1 MSSEDTLLGNE
12 LILAIGDG
20 NSPEGFTDFCAVGE
34 VSGLGE
40 TKTTVDVTTLCDLVR
55 TFRGGLAEGSEV
67 TITANLIQGD
77 EDVRDMFDHYKADDV
92 VHFRLTMRGVSPAE
106 YFAFGGPVTAWN
118 IANPIGDK
126 ATMSFTLKLS
136 GGVDWI
142 HD

>member
-1 MSSEDTLLGNE
+1 MSSEDTLLGND

-20 NSPEGFTDFCAVGE
+20 NSPEAFTDFCAVGE

-40 TKTTVDVTTLCDLVR
+40 TKTQVDVTTLCDLVR

-67 TITANLIQGD
+67 TIAANLIQGD
-77 EDVRDMFDHYKADDV
+77 EQVRGLFDAYQADEIA
-92 VHFRLTMRGVSPAE
+92 HFRLTMRGVSPAE
-106 YFAFGGPVTAWN
+106 YFAFGGPILSWN

-126 ATMSFTLKLS
+126 AVMSFTLKLS
-136 GGVDWI
+136 GGVEWV